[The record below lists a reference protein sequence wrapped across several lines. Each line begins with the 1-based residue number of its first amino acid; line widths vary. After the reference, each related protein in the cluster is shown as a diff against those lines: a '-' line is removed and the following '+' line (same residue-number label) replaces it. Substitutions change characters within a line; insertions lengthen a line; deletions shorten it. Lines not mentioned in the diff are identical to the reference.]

1 MCDDDERECHE
12 NSGEVVEAYGEYVL
26 ERNTGIQINQLDCTN
41 VLDKG
46 NRHR

>member
-26 ERNTGIQINQLDCTN
+26 ERNSDIQINQFDCTT
-41 VLDKG
+41 VLDER
-46 NRHR
+46 NRYR